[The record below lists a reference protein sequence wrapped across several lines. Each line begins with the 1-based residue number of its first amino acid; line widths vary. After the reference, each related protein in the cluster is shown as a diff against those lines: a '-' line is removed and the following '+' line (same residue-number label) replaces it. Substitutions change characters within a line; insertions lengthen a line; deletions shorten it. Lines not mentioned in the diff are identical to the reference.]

1 MGSLRTFTDGK
12 LKNYLSESID
22 SKTTSY
28 KINHMNTEVSP
39 APRYWAMPLCT
50 LFFLCGLFWS
60 GHGGDLGY
68 WSDWMAALSR
78 GYEHVQANYP
88 PLLLHWFWLLAQLFD
103 ALNLEYPPASPMQL
117 KFFVLLPVLA
127 TQLWL
132 CRQVEWLL
140 VERGVEPLRSPI
152 FWGVVASPAL
162 LLDGPVWGQVDLLP
176 FLPMWVSLVCA
187 FRARFF
193 AAGAAFAL
201 ALVWKFQAIV
211 ILPVLAGL
219 FMHRWRFATWYYAP
233 RALAGFLLV
242 GFMAFLPFIWVG
254 RFQEMFHAAYLG
266 NASIFPFST
275 MNAANLWFLLAG
287 NNTDMHLPLVQGATW
302 ASPHKLGL
310 GLFLLVSVLCMV
322 RAWVGCRRFGEVIGL
337 GMVMLLGFFAVAP
350 SMHERYLFLL
360 VPFAALGCAR
370 GYFRGVWL
378 HLANLVVALNI
389 VLVLPL
395 AGHAVWQQLSWM
407 VLGLA
412 LVALVVFVLPGARIA
427 ALLRRVFSRVQHSRW
442 ALPRL
447 RGSTIAALMV
457 FAFAGAELYQ
467 LHRLN
472 HADWD
477 EHGRLYLSDY
487 RELSAQQQWGRL
499 SRDRAVSDEP
509 LDIYGHRFDK
519 GLGVHAFSQV
529 EFRIPKGARYFH
541 SYYGLNRSGERGRV
555 RFRILL
561 DGHPAWQSGVVGW
574 QMPGEVVLPVFDAQT
589 LTLQVHGIGDI
600 SSDHANWAEAGFWQG
615 IPERDA
621 MAMAH
626 R

>member
-1 MGSLRTFTDGK
+1 M
-12 LKNYLSESID
+12 LKDLP
-22 SKTTSY
+22 
-28 KINHMNTEVSP
+28 P
-39 APRYWAMPLCT
+39 AQRNWAMPLCT
-50 LFFLCGLFWS
+50 LFFFCALFWN

-68 WSDWMAALSR
+68 WSDWMAALSQ
-78 GYEHVQANYP
+78 GYGHIQANYP
-88 PLLLHWFWLLAQLFD
+88 PMLLHWFWLLAQLFD

-132 CRQVEWLL
+132 CQQVERLL
-140 VERGVEPLRSPI
+140 VERGIEPLRSPV
-152 FWGVVASPAL
+152 FWSVVASPAL

-176 FLPMWVSLVCA
+176 FLPMWISLVCA

-219 FMHRWRFATWYYAP
+219 FMHRWRLRTWHYAP

-242 GFMAFLPFIWVG
+242 GFVAFLPFIWVG

-266 NASIFPFST
+266 NADIFPFST

-287 NNTDMHLPLVQGATW
+287 NNTDMHLPLIPGVGWAT
-302 ASPHKLGL
+302 PQKLGL
-310 GLFLLVSVLCMV
+310 GLFLLVSVLCMA
-322 RAWVGCRRFGEVIGL
+322 RAWVGCRRFGEVVGL
-337 GMVMLLGFFAVAP
+337 SMVMLLGFFALAP
-350 SMHERYLFLL
+350 SMHERYLFLM

-370 GYFRGVWL
+370 GYFHGVWL

-395 AGHAVWQQLSWM
+395 AGHAVWQQLSWL
-407 VLGLA
+407 VLGVGLA
-412 LVALVVFVLPGARIA
+412 ALMVFVLPAARIA
-427 ALLRRVFSRVQHSRW
+427 ALLR
-442 ALPRL
+442 PRAGTRYFTSVL
-447 RGSTIAALMV
+447 CRLHGGAVAALMV
-457 FAFAGAELYQ
+457 FTFAGVELYQ

-477 EHGRLYLSDY
+477 ERGRLYLSDY
-487 RELSAQQQWGRL
+487 RELSVEQQWGRL

-509 LDIYGHRFDK
+509 LDIHGHRFDK
-519 GLGVHAFSQV
+519 GLGVHAYSQV
-529 EFRIPKGARYFH
+529 VFRIPEGARYFH
-541 SYYGLNRSGERGRV
+541 SFYGLNRSGERGRV

-561 DGHPAWQSGVVGW
+561 DGRPVWQSGIVGW
-574 QMPGEVVLPVFDAQT
+574 QAPGEVVLPVDNAQT
-589 LTLQVHGIGDI
+589 LSLQVHGVGDI
-600 SSDHANWAEAGFWQG
+600 SSDHANWAEAGFWQSV
-615 IPERDA
+615 PERGA
-621 MAMAH
+621 LTMA
-626 R
+626 RR